1 MTLRNR
7 RQTTSLKTLMDEM
20 LEDDEITAAEEG
32 FMRNRDTAMKKM
44 EEEMKKGRK
53 PKILSDGIS
62 VTLNEEQHEED

>member
-1 MTLRNR
+1 
-7 RQTTSLKTLMDEM
+7 MDEM